1 MLVIQSNN
9 KPLIAFEHVPRK
21 ICNCV
26 LRIITR
32 KMCVGFLYGE
42 VTHPGIHFP
51 RFNCDWQQV
60 LPLLV
65 FCFIL
70 SCDNGRQMFFIF
82 IHVLRCWIFINSTNN
97 YVFVSS
103 TGGETASKLME
114 LLKQIQHVGRRD
126 RMLIRTLCMNWD
138 LMYARSK

>member
-1 MLVIQSNN
+1 
-9 KPLIAFEHVPRK
+9 
-21 ICNCV
+21 
-26 LRIITR
+26 
-32 KMCVGFLYGE
+32 MCVGFLYGE

-65 FCFIL
+65 FCFTS
-70 SCDNGRQMFFIF
+70 SCDNGRQMFFVF

-126 RMLIRTLCMNWD
+126 RMLIRTLCMNWKVKIRVKVKKKQELRRD
-138 LMYARSK
+138 KWKNKVGSRMSPLLFNVL